1 MEKALL
7 VLIMAFGLA
16 NAGMDMN
23 KWVEHNKQ
31 IHFLH
36 SCWGHKTMMNYRM
49 TVEELKKECNQL
61 QPAFDMS
68 IFDMESDEDDD
79 YFGIPTNTVQVQY
92 PARFAYPSYP
102 TSAYPSMPAHMPFQP
117 TQGASSPLNAWMSF
131 YSPYYNPSL
140 VKRTKRAMK
149 KPTAAEMR
157 KFTEDMA
164 MFKQQKM
171 GMMGNL
177 TCVLAKFGS
186 LDSNLDINLSSY
198 TEDMWKYFAEGEKP
212 EPEFKE
218 RLVDGY
224 KTCYEL
230 SRKIP
235 QSFLDM
241 KGPVYKRFGR
251 QKMFF
256 KCVDKMETMMCVK
269 KDMANWIEMLY
280 GKEAF
285 AQREKYGLP
294 ADKYEAAMMK
304 FEIMDSTRS
313 PSEKFVDNFM
323 YGM

>member
-1 MEKALL
+1 
-7 VLIMAFGLA
+7 
-16 NAGMDMN
+16 
-23 KWVEHNKQ
+23 
-31 IHFLH
+31 
-36 SCWGHKTMMNYRM
+36 
-49 TVEELKKECNQL
+49 
-61 QPAFDMS
+61 
-68 IFDMESDEDDD
+68 
-79 YFGIPTNTVQVQY
+79 
-92 PARFAYPSYP
+92 
-102 TSAYPSMPAHMPFQP
+102 
-117 TQGASSPLNAWMSF
+117 
-131 YSPYYNPSL
+131 
-140 VKRTKRAMK
+140 
-149 KPTAAEMR
+149 
-157 KFTEDMA
+157 
-164 MFKQQKM
+164 
-171 GMMGNL
+171 
-177 TCVLAKFGS
+177 
-186 LDSNLDINLSSY
+186 
-198 TEDMWKYFAEGEKP
+198 MWKYFAEGEKP

-256 KCVDKMETMMCVK
+256 KCVDVSFSKPNLKIKHEYFIKLFFFLQKMETMMCVK
-269 KDMANWIEMLY
+269 KDMANWIEILY